1 MTTAKGDGEVR
12 QKLKQVRFRHLKREI
27 ESCVKVTARNCIH
40 NAPLQVRGVEVG
52 FCALKHVICDVA
64 EGKDHAQ
71 ECPNFGLRASKD
83 DVKAAFQSLMDA
95 PVHEVAAKYPDVA
108 ALTWVLE
115 SEPATDLFPGST
127 LVGSVNGVLL
137 WADTEAEA
145 KAASVEIDTLVETSQ
160 SVTGILVPEVGYL
173 ESQIDS
179 LADQVGASNHHVGI
193 IEEQVK
199 ALRAVI
205 DSFLDEIEATKNNL
219 PASPPKPSVWSWLQ
233 SVLLWR

>member
-1 MTTAKGDGEVR
+1 MTIKGDGEVR

-40 NAPLQVRGVEVG
+40 NVPLQVRGVEVG

-83 DVKAAFQSLMDA
+83 EVKAAFQSLMDA

-145 KAASVEIDTLVETSQ
+145 KAASVEIDTLVGTSQ
-160 SVTGILVPEVGYL
+160 SVTGILTQMSDL
-173 ESQIDS
+173 DSQIDS
-179 LADQVGASNHHVGI
+179 LADQVEASNHHVGI

-199 ALRAVI
+199 ALQTVI
-205 DSFLDEIEATKNNL
+205 DSFLNEIDAAKKNL
-219 PASPPKPSVWSWLQ
+219 PVSHPKPSVWSWLQ
-233 SVLLWR
+233 SVLPWR

>member
-1 MTTAKGDGEVR
+1 MTAKGDGEIR

-40 NAPLQVRGVEVG
+40 NVPLQVRGVEVG

-83 DVKAAFQSLMDA
+83 EVKAAFQSLMDA
-95 PVHEVAAKYPDVA
+95 PVHEVAAKYPDIA

-137 WADTEAEA
+137 WADTESEA
-145 KAASVEIDTLVETSQ
+145 KAASVEIDTLVGTSQ
-160 SVTGILVPEVGYL
+160 SIAAVL
-173 ESQIDS
+173 SQMEDLDGHIDDLS
-179 LADQVGASNHHVGI
+179 EQVGSSQRHVDH
-193 IEEQVK
+193 IEGQIR
-199 ALRAVI
+199 LMQDVI
-205 DSFLDEIEATKNNL
+205 DNFLKEIDAAKKNL
-219 PASPPKPSVWSWLQ
+219 LAPRKPSVWDWLR
-233 SVLLWR
+233 SVLPWR